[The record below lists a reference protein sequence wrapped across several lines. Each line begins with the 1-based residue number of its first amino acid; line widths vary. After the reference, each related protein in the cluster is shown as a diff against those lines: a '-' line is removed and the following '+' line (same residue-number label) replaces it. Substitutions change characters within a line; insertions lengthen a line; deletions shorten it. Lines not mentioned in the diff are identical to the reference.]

1 MNFGLLHVEELH
13 NTKQSNGRHYSVN
26 SVKTMTAE
34 PCNSLGSNGP
44 GRPLSNGNI
53 HSTDPGTFLTNRK
66 AKPWHKPFFFS
77 PFQLKFNHQ
86 THKLQAAQMT
96 SNLPKYNSIR
106 KEVFCCLTLFS
117 PRYFQQ
123 NAAYNSGA

>member
-1 MNFGLLHVEELH
+1 MNFGLLH
-13 NTKQSNGRHYSVN
+13 NTKQSNGRHSVN
-26 SVKTMTAE
+26 SVNSMTAE

-77 PFQLKFNHQ
+77 PFQLKFKNQ

-96 SNLPKYNSIR
+96 SNLAKYNSIR
-106 KEVFCCLTLFS
+106 KEVFRCLTLFS
-117 PRYFQQ
+117 PMYFQQ